1 MKIPVFTLFTWPVR
15 NYTTRVSQIEAFCL
29 CGAAGRLNFTSFTEL
44 AYGFSTFK
52 IGGKHASVHGFFF
65 LQVLGQLFLGPL
77 QVLLYFGICLKKK
90 PIYTFVCWKNL
101 FQI

>member
-1 MKIPVFTLFTWPVR
+1 MR
-15 NYTTRVSQIEAFCL
+15 NYTRVSQIGAFCL
-29 CGAAGRLNFTSFTEL
+29 RGAAGSLNFTSFTRL

-52 IGGKHASVHGFFF
+52 VGGKHASVHGFFF

-90 PIYTFVCWKNL
+90 KKKPIYTFVC
-101 FQI
+101 